1 MNDKRRHVDPER
13 QKQVEQQIM
22 LSYQTQP
29 SQVKKKNILN
39 KGVGDFYTHGD
50 CSYFA
55 GILSTKYKTMD
66 IKITWIYIELI
77 LLLVSSLIQ

>member
-29 SQVKKKNILN
+29 SQVKKKYSHQGCGKFFLLMETALTLRGYLVLNI
-39 KGVGDFYTHGD
+39 KQ
-50 CSYFA
+50 
-55 GILSTKYKTMD
+55 
-66 IKITWIYIELI
+66 WI
-77 LLLVSSLIQ
+77 

>member
-29 SQVKKKNILN
+29 SQVKKILSTR
-39 KGVGDFYTHGD
+39 GWEIYFTHEDG
-50 CSYFA
+50 SNFA
-55 GILSTKYKTMD
+55 GILST
-66 IKITWIYIELI
+66 
-77 LLLVSSLIQ
+77 

>member
-29 SQVKKKNILN
+29 SQVKKKNFSTRGWEIFLRMETALTLRGYLVLN
-39 KGVGDFYTHGD
+39 
-50 CSYFA
+50 
-55 GILSTKYKTMD
+55 
-66 IKITWIYIELI
+66 IKQWI
-77 LLLVSSLIQ
+77 

>member
-29 SQVKKKNILN
+29 SQVILEEYKFKLKN
-39 KGVGDFYTHGD
+39 
-50 CSYFA
+50 
-55 GILSTKYKTMD
+55 
-66 IKITWIYIELI
+66 
-77 LLLVSSLIQ
+77 

>member
-29 SQVKKKNILN
+29 SQVILKENKFKLKNLKINVLYMYRVVQKKLYDVI
-39 KGVGDFYTHGD
+39 
-50 CSYFA
+50 
-55 GILSTKYKTMD
+55 
-66 IKITWIYIELI
+66 
-77 LLLVSSLIQ
+77 